1 MLFDSVSFVVT
12 FCCSLLSK
20 EVFEGAEGN
29 LLRIFEKNRSILYR
43 IKELPLDEPQPK
55 ERYDLN
61 SLTFPMYF
69 LLIVLVRE
77 KRLESSEFH
86 SLIPQKGK
94 TKLTQCQGR
103 KTD

>member
-1 MLFDSVSFVVT
+1 MT

-20 EVFEGAEGN
+20 DVFEGAEGN

-61 SLTFPMYF
+61 SLAFPMYF
-69 LLIVLVRE
+69 LLIFLLRERGWRAQNSTHSFHKKVDQINTLSGQE
-77 KRLESSEFH
+77 KRIVIRF
-86 SLIPQKGK
+86 
-94 TKLTQCQGR
+94 
-103 KTD
+103 

>member
-1 MLFDSVSFVVT
+1 MVT

-55 ERYDLN
+55 ERY

-77 KRLESSEFH
+77 KRSESSEFH